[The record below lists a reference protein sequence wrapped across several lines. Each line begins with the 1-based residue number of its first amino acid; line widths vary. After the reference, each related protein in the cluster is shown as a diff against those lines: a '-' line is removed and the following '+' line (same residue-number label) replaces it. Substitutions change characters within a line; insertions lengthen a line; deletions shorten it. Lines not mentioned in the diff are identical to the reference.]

1 MTAINSPDVDSPAT
15 RRMEPS
21 EARHRPRPWRWISAA
36 VILVL
41 AAMVIKGAAVN
52 ANMHWRVVG
61 EYLFSVPILR
71 GLLLT
76 VELTAVSMVIGVVL
90 GLVVAV
96 MRLSDNPVLRSVSY
110 AYVWIFRGTPLLVQL
125 LFWYFL
131 AAVLPHVG
139 IGIPFG
145 PTWTDWSV
153 NSLISKFTAAV
164 LGLALNEAAFSS
176 EIIRGGI
183 QSVDPGQR
191 EAADVLGLNGWQ
203 RLWRI
208 ILPQAMNFII
218 PPLGNQIISMLKNTS
233 LVLVIALPELLT
245 TVSNIYSQNFLQIP
259 LLVVACAWYLACFSV
274 LCVIQYYVERHFAQG
289 TANARQKPAAA
300 LRKEP
305 V

>member
-125 LFWYFL
+125 FL
-131 AAVLPHVG
+131 LYYGGPR
-139 IGIPFG
+139 IGLTLNAMTAG
-145 PTWTDWSV
+145 
-153 NSLISKFTAAV
+153 LIG
-164 LGLALNEAAFSS
+164 LGLYGGAYFAELFRAGFSSIPAGQLEAARSFGYSRRDA
-176 EIIRGGI
+176 IRH
-183 QSVDPGQR
+183 
-191 EAADVLGLNGWQ
+191 
-203 RLWRI
+203 I
-208 ILPQAMNFII
+208 ILPQALILML
-218 PPLGNQIISMLKNTS
+218 PPSVNL
-233 LVLVIALPELLT
+233 LVIILKDTAILSILTIPELTFQVTGMTLET
-245 TVSNIYSQNFLQIP
+245 FAFVEPYLALALGYW
-259 LLVVACAWYLACFSV
+259 LLVELTARLGHAAEHRLT
-274 LCVIQYYVERHFAQG
+274 RHM
-289 TANARQKPAAA
+289 ARA
-300 LRKEP
+300 
-305 V
+305 